1 MQPLFSII
9 IPSYNRGHILP
20 QAITSVLNQTYS
32 NWELIIV
39 DDGSTDN
46 TSIVMNDFIDAR
58 INYIKKENG
67 GVCSAR
73 NHGINFSSGEYV
85 VFLDSDDFVSK
96 DWLQH
101 FYEKIDTDSNQ
112 DPDIICSGLERVN
125 SKTNESVFV
134 KPTDHGKGAIGW
146 AVVIPG
152 SYSVKKEFLIASGV
166 FDEKITYG
174 ENTELFIRFRSK
186 NPKLSYTNCFDLKY
200 FPSEDGGSKNLIN
213 RIASNKIILEKHDGV
228 LSTKTKFLFNQV
240 IGVSY
245 LKLGNKKEASKYFVR
260 AIKYQPF
267 QLKIYLRLI
276 TSKSDLFS
284 LNKSK

>member
-58 INYIKKENG
+58 INYLKKENG

-73 NHGINFSSGEYV
+73 NHGINFSNGEYV
-85 VFLDSDDFVSK
+85 VFLDSDDFVSEN
-96 DWLQH
+96 WLKH
-101 FYEKIDTDSNQ
+101 FYEKIIIDSN
-112 DPDIICSGLERVN
+112 PDIICSGLERIN
-125 SKTNESVFV
+125 LNYESVFV
-134 KPTDHGKGAIGW
+134 KTTDHGNGAIGW

-152 SYSVKKEFLIASGV
+152 SFSVKKEFLIETGF

-186 NPKLSYTNCFDLKY
+186 KPKLSYTNCFDLKY
-200 FPSEDGGSKNLIN
+200 FPSVDGGSKNLIN
-213 RIASNKIILEKHDGV
+213 MITSNKIILEKHDAV
-228 LSTKTKFLFNQV
+228 LSTSTKFLFNQL
-240 IGVSY
+240 IGVNY
-245 LKLGNKKEASKYFVR
+245 MKLGNKKEASKYFIK
-260 AIKYQPF
+260 AIKYNPF
-267 QLKIYLRLI
+267 RLKTYFRLI
-276 TSKSDLFS
+276 LSTSHFFSTYKS
-284 LNKSK
+284 N

>member
-9 IPSYNRGHILP
+9 IPSYNRGNILP

-32 NWELIIV
+32 NWELVIV

-46 TSIVMNDFIDAR
+46 TSILMNNFIDIR
-58 INYIKKENG
+58 INYLKKENG

-73 NHGINFSSGEYV
+73 NYGVNFSKGEYL

-101 FYEKIDTDSNQ
+101 FYEKIDIDSNL

-134 KPTDHGKGAIGW
+134 KPTDHGNGAIGW

-152 SYSVKKEFLIASGV
+152 SFSVKKEFLIETGL

-174 ENTELFIRFRSK
+174 ENTELFMRFRSK
-186 NPKLSYTNCFDLKY
+186 KPKLSYTNCFDLKY

-213 RIASNKIILEKHDGV
+213 MIASNKIILEKHDSI
-228 LSTKTKFLFNQV
+228 LSTSTKFLFNQL
-240 IGVSY
+240 IGVNY
-245 LKLGNKKEASKYFVR
+245 MKLGNKKEASKYFVR
-260 AIKYQPF
+260 AIKYKPF
-267 QLKIYLRLI
+267 QLKTYLRLI
-276 TSKSDLFS
+276 ISNSDLFS

>member
-46 TSIVMNDFIDAR
+46 TSIVMNNFIDIR
-58 INYIKKENG
+58 INYLKKENG

-73 NHGINFSSGEYV
+73 NYGVNFSKGEYL

-101 FYEKIDTDSNQ
+101 FYEKIVIDSNL

-125 SKTNESVFV
+125 LKTNESVFV
-134 KPTDHGKGAIGW
+134 KPTDHGNGAIGW

-152 SYSVKKEFLIASGV
+152 SFSVKKEFLIETGL

-174 ENTELFIRFRSK
+174 ENTELFMRFRSK
-186 NPKLSYTNCFDLKY
+186 KPKLSYTNYFDLKY

-213 RIASNKIILEKHDGV
+213 MIISNKIILEKHDSI
-228 LSTKTKFLFNQV
+228 LSTSTKYLFNQL
-240 IGVSY
+240 IGVNY
-245 LKLGNKKEASKYFVR
+245 MKLGNKKEASKYFVR
-260 AIKYQPF
+260 AIKYKPF
-267 QLKIYLRLI
+267 QLKTYLRLI
-276 TSKSDLFS
+276 ISNSDLFS

>member
-1 MQPLFSII
+1 M
-9 IPSYNRGHILP
+9 P

-46 TSIVMNDFIDAR
+46 TSIVMNNFIDIR
-58 INYIKKENG
+58 INYLKKENG

-73 NHGINFSSGEYV
+73 NYGVNFSKGEYL

-101 FYEKIDTDSNQ
+101 FYEKIVIDSNL

-125 SKTNESVFV
+125 LKTNESVFV
-134 KPTDHGKGAIGW
+134 KPTDHGNGAIGW

-152 SYSVKKEFLIASGV
+152 SFSVKKEFLIETGL

-174 ENTELFIRFRSK
+174 ENTELFMRFRSK
-186 NPKLSYTNCFDLKY
+186 KPKLSYTNYFDLKY

-213 RIASNKIILEKHDGV
+213 MIISNKIILEKHDSI
-228 LSTKTKFLFNQV
+228 LSTSTKYLFNQL
-240 IGVSY
+240 IGVNY
-245 LKLGNKKEASKYFVR
+245 MKLGNKKEASKYFVR
-260 AIKYQPF
+260 AIKYKPF
-267 QLKIYLRLI
+267 QLKTYLRLI
-276 TSKSDLFS
+276 ISNSDLFS